1 MLLEE
6 GGGLAPDDAVDQD
19 AFNLELPL
27 VLFEVVYHEVE
38 SSVKREVEELL
49 LYFVFGQRDVVEL
62 LEVRHFQL
70 HERFAQ
76 LAHEFGRGHI
86 AFQFLEY
93 LQLVLELLLGEVAV
107 VEDITH
113 ELFAAHLAFPLE
125 ILEQPLITLRNESLE
140 VLHLLDDQLAAFK
153 NVQLGLFKLVGI
165 FLLGALVLV
174 D

>member
-1 MLLEE
+1 MSKSQEKLELIAEHAADESSWLILDYSEISQGEYAFSSLLLEE

-125 ILEQPLITLRNESLE
+125 IL
-140 VLHLLDDQLAAFK
+140 
-153 NVQLGLFKLVGI
+153 
-165 FLLGALVLV
+165 
-174 D
+174 